1 VRFLEYLHI
10 RRGNGGPQ
18 KPFSWLS
25 EGVTGVFT
33 INTETGEIVCVLHL
47 KVPNVPTRGRD
58 TVKREVR
65 EEQEKNKDTLLY
77 GPMDEMRRKQML

>member
-1 VRFLEYLHI
+1 
-10 RRGNGGPQ
+10 
-18 KPFSWLS
+18 
-25 EGVTGVFT
+25 VFT
-33 INTETGEIVCVLHL
+33 INTEASDMPCVLHL
-47 KVPNVPTRGRD
+47 KIPNVPTRGRD